1 MDREQT
7 LNDIAVIKERMR
19 ELVEKAESEKRELT
33 ADETAEYGK
42 MKADIEEKRAALA
55 EPDDTAET
63 TESRNSDSKNKKSID
78 MRKLKEVWA
87 EQLRAVA
94 ENRSVAEY
102 DNVHGNQIE
111 LRADPT
117 KYANID
123 DIQSEERLPILEP
136 LNDALV
142 LGKVGVT
149 VINTA
154 KNVTVPSV
162 NNVTASIEGE
172 TTALTGKTL
181 DFSKR
186 KVTPKRVGI
195 SMPFSGAAVRHA
207 DIDLISYA
215 INLAGKATGQLIN
228 KWIVSPKGV
237 TGTDTTVAKGP
248 FVDLYTAATAAKASW
263 ENILALETAIKSRN
277 VEFDDTVAFVISPAT
292 EQKLKSMPVAL
303 KGANTAAQFALQDGK
318 IDGIPVIVTQAV
330 VDGDADYIGL
340 GVWSNVLINTVG
352 DPTLVVDNLSRSKE
366 DIVEVNL
373 NHEVAVD
380 VLRPEAFA
388 VLKLDNKSWTA

>member
-7 LNDIAVIKERMR
+7 LNDIAVLKERMR

-42 MKADIEEKRAALA
+42 MKAEIEEKRAALA

-142 LGKVGVT
+142 LSKVGVT

-207 DIDLISYA
+207 DIDLIAYA

-228 KWIVSPKGV
+228 K
-237 TGTDTTVAKGP
+237 
-248 FVDLYTAATAAKASW
+248 
-263 ENILALETAIKSRN
+263 
-277 VEFDDTVAFVISPAT
+277 
-292 EQKLKSMPVAL
+292 
-303 KGANTAAQFALQDGK
+303 
-318 IDGIPVIVTQAV
+318 
-330 VDGDADYIGL
+330 
-340 GVWSNVLINTVG
+340 
-352 DPTLVVDNLSRSKE
+352 
-366 DIVEVNL
+366 
-373 NHEVAVD
+373 
-380 VLRPEAFA
+380 
-388 VLKLDNKSWTA
+388 